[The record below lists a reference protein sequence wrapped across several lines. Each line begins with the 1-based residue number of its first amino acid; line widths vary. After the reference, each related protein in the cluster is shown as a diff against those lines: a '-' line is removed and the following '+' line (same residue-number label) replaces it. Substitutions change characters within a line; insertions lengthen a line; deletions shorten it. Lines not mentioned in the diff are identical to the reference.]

1 MKRSFFSFLA
11 FVVLAIFISSC
22 TDNEPTG
29 SNSTEAVE
37 SNSNSEQ
44 TKKGS
49 EYPPLPE
56 KVAQSDLQNLDR
68 TTSKLADRKGKV
80 LLLNMWATW
89 CGYCRTEMPLLVKMQ
104 DRHRD
109 AGLEIIGLNIDDES
123 IDQVNEFAE
132 EMKLNYT
139 LTWADT
145 KMTYELMK
153 VSNFKGIPQS
163 FLVDRDGN
171 LRAVFKGADPS
182 NLKKMENLVAEV
194 VSE

>member
-1 MKRSFFSFLA
+1 MTRLFVSFLL
-11 FVVLAIFISSC
+11 FVALAIFISSC
-22 TDNEPTG
+22 TESEPTV
-29 SNSTEAVE
+29 SNSVSGSETNSSAE
-37 SNSNSEQ
+37 SA
-44 TKKGS
+44 KKKS

-56 KVAQSDLQNLDR
+56 KIAQADMQNLDR
-68 TTSKLADRKGKV
+68 STSKLADKKGKV
-80 LLLNMWATW
+80 VLVNMWATW
-89 CGYCRTEMPLLVKMQ
+89 CGYCRTEMPLLVKLQ
-104 DRHRD
+104 NEHRD
-109 AGLEIIGLNIDDES
+109 AGLEIVGLNIDDES

-139 LTWADT
+139 LTWADN

-171 LRAVFKGADPS
+171 LRGVFKGADPS
-182 NLKKMENLVAEV
+182 NLKKMQELVAEV

>member
-1 MKRSFFSFLA
+1 MIRLFVSFLV
-11 FVVLAIFISSC
+11 FVALAIFISSC
-22 TDNEPTG
+22 TESGPTASNTG
-29 SNSTEAVE
+29 SATE
-37 SNSNSEQ
+37 SNSIAEPPRKS
-44 TKKGS
+44 S

-56 KVAQSDLQNLDR
+56 KIAQAEMQNLDR
-68 TTSKLADRKGKV
+68 TTSKLADKKGKV

-104 DRHRD
+104 DEHRD
-109 AGLEIIGLNIDDES
+109 AGLEVVGLNIDDES

-139 LTWADT
+139 LTWADS

-163 FLVDRDGN
+163 FLIDRDGN
-171 LRAVFKGADPS
+171 LRGVFKGADPS
-182 NLKKMENLVAEV
+182 NLKKMENLVSDIL
-194 VSE
+194 SE

>member
-1 MKRSFFSFLA
+1 MRRLFVSFLVFA
-11 FVVLAIFISSC
+11 ALAIYISSC
-22 TDNEPTG
+22 TEREPTG
-29 SNSTEAVE
+29 ADSTSVGEN
-37 SNSNSEQ
+37 NSNAEHTS
-44 TKKGS
+44 KNS

-56 KVAQSDLQNLDR
+56 KIAQAEMQNLDR

-89 CGYCRTEMPLLVKMQ
+89 CGYCRTEMPILVKLQ
-104 DRHRD
+104 DEHRD

-139 LTWADT
+139 LTWADS

-153 VSNFKGIPQS
+153 VSKFQGIPQS

-171 LRAVFKGADPS
+171 LRGVFKGADPS
-182 NLKKMENLVAEV
+182 NLKKMEELVANV
-194 VSE
+194 VAE